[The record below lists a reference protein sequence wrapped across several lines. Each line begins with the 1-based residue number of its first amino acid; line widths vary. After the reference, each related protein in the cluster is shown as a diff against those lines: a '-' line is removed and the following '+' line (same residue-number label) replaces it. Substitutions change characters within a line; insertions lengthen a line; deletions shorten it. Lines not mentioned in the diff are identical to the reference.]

1 MSLIEKKNLNY
12 LTTVEQFFL
21 SLKDSGLHLSA
32 SDTHLVSQW
41 EERGVPV
48 EQLCR
53 AIESGFEKASKQ
65 ERSHPRE
72 VFVNPAGR
80 SNRTG
85 IAEGRTMNP
94 GKASPR
100 AKTHAKSSA
109 PDPKE
114 ISIDSKKNTG
124 ICKQCRGSHYVL
136 INHQGYVQAE
146 LCACFSCPECEGRGH
161 VFIEDE
167 TGISSLRECTCAG
180 LVRRLKK
187 VEEAGI
193 PGKFTTAQFETYH
206 PMDASQKLALR
217 IARDF
222 VEDHGNNVQGLLF
235 MGKPGLGKTHLA
247 VSVIKRL
254 MLDKGEDCRFVDF
267 FQLLSDIR
275 FGYSQDLSEQA
286 IINPYVAAPVLVIDE
301 LAKGRNTEWELTM
314 LDQIISSRY
323 NAADKIT
330 LLTTNYSDDP
340 VDSNKKGKK
349 DSHVEIGAGN
359 SRKGITGEET
369 LQDKVGE
376 RIYSRLVEMCRLVK
390 LQGDDYRMVM
400 EDKAASSTKS
410 RKK

>member
-1 MSLIEKKNLNY
+1 MTSTK
-12 LTTVEQFFL
+12 
-21 SLKDSGLHLSA
+21 
-32 SDTHLVSQW
+32 
-41 EERGVPV
+41 
-48 EQLCR
+48 
-53 AIESGFEKASKQ
+53 
-65 ERSHPRE
+65 
-72 VFVNPAGR
+72 
-80 SNRTG
+80 
-85 IAEGRTMNP
+85 
-94 GKASPR
+94 GKASSR
-100 AKTHAKSSA
+100 AKAQTKVIP

-114 ISIDSKKNTG
+114 ISIEAGKKADSEFCN
-124 ICKQCRGSHYVL
+124 QCRGSHYIL
-136 INHQGYVQAE
+136 TNHEGHVRGE
-146 LCACFSCPECEGRGH
+146 LCSCFNCPECEGRGH
-161 VFIEDE
+161 VYIEDE
-167 TGISSLRECTCAG
+167 TGISSLRECVCAG

-187 VEEAGI
+187 LNEARI
-193 PGKFTTAQFETYH
+193 PGKFTGAQFETYI

-222 VEDHGNNVQGLLF
+222 VEDHGSNVQGLLF

-254 MLDKGEDCRFVDF
+254 ILDKGEDCKFVDF

-330 LLTTNYSDDP
+330 LLTTNFLDQP
-340 VDSNKKGKK
+340 TEPKKSGKK
-349 DSHVEIGAGN
+349 ETHIEIGAG
-359 SRKGITGEET
+359 SGRKALSGEET

-390 LQGDDYRMVM
+390 LKGDDYRMVM
-400 EDKAASSTKS
+400 EDKAAALPAS
-410 RKK
+410 RKKK